1 MECKRSELPAAQV
14 YERAARFERV
24 ADRGPTRHQYSRRAQ
39 AAATRP
45 PWYICTFLAASHQRV
60 RTMSS
65 YEYIKQLL
73 VEKHDVKPEVIS
85 PDAKLTELGLDSLS
99 IAELMFDVSDKYG
112 IDIPDERANFTTL
125 GEGAALVDELVQ
137 AKGA

>member
-1 MECKRSELPAAQV
+1 
-14 YERAARFERV
+14 
-24 ADRGPTRHQYSRRAQ
+24 
-39 AAATRP
+39 
-45 PWYICTFLAASHQRV
+45 
-60 RTMSS
+60 MSS
-65 YEYIKQLL
+65 YDYIKQLL
-73 VEKHDVKPEVIS
+73 VDKHDVKVEVIS
-85 PDAKLTELGLDSLS
+85 PDAKLAELGLDSLS